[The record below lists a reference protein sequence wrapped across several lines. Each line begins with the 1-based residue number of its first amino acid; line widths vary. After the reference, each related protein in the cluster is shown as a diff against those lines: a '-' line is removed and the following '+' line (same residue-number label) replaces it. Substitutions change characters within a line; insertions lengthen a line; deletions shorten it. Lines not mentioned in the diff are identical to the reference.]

1 MVLFNC
7 KKYLYNRRD
16 NMLFS
21 QKNENRLTEIAVTY
35 IVPNKAQPRKVF
47 NEDEL
52 NLLSKSIAKNGILQP
67 LTVRRIS
74 PIEYE
79 LIAGERRLRAA
90 IMAGF
95 DKVPCIIMKC
105 SDNQSAIFA
114 LIENLQRED
123 LNMFEEAFAIKRL
136 VVECRMTQE
145 QIARQLGK
153 NQSTVANKIRLLKI
167 NDEQQQIIINNNLSE
182 RHARTILKLDDD
194 NRLIALDRIVKENL
208 NVNQTEILVNDI
220 LNNNVKK
227 KKENKNQRIVIKDV
241 RIFINTFMKAFDTMK
256 QSGINAISKKT
267 EDDEFIEYSVKIP
280 KNTAYS
286 NLHLTS

>member
-1 MVLFNC
+1 
-7 KKYLYNRRD
+7 
-16 NMLFS
+16 MLFS
-21 QKNENRLTEIAVTY
+21 PKNESRLTEIAVTY

-182 RHARTILKLDDD
+182 RHARTILKLDHD

>member
-1 MVLFNC
+1 
-7 KKYLYNRRD
+7 
-16 NMLFS
+16 MLFS

-35 IVPNKAQPRKVF
+35 ILPNKAQPRKVF

>member
-1 MVLFNC
+1 
-7 KKYLYNRRD
+7 
-16 NMLFS
+16 MLFS